1 MTVEP
6 ELIAAA
12 HQAVAEG
19 RAESVSG
26 WVNAALTDLAARDR
40 RRRALGEVVAA
51 YEAEFGVIS
60 DGELAARERADRES
74 AVVVRGAGTP
84 RSA

>member
-26 WVNAALTDLAARDR
+26 WVNTALADRAARDR

-60 DGELAARERADRES
+60 DEELAARERADRES
-74 AVVVRGAGTP
+74 AIVVRGTGTQ